1 MMKRWMMFVDGEN
14 LTIQAQKL
22 DGTQSLSEGAY
33 YAPDVFVWAPIG
45 KRPSNFLPRE
55 RHNTVLSSQL
65 SMLLGHPVRAYYY
78 TSVYGNDA
86 KLQATRKALWE
97 LGFQPQV
104 FKKIRRD
111 VKAKGVDIAL
121 ATDMLSNAF
130 LDNYD
135 AAVLLAGDGD
145 YCPIVDEV
153 KHLGKQVYVC
163 FFHGPNSGLCSKL
176 KLASDGFVDIEYE
189 FFEAHRQLQCE

>member
-1 MMKRWMMFVDGEN
+1 MKRWMMFVDGEN
-14 LTIQAQKL
+14 LAIQARKQ
-22 DGTQSLSEGAY
+22 DGAQSLSESEY
-33 YAPDVFVWAPIG
+33 HTPDVFVWAPIG
-45 KRPSNFLPRE
+45 KRPLNFLPQE
-55 RHNTVLSSQL
+55 RHNTELASQL
-65 SMLLGHPVRAYYY
+65 SMLLSHPVRAYYY
-78 TSVYGNDA
+78 TSVYGNDQEV
-86 KLQATRKALWE
+86 QATRKALWE
-97 LGFQPQV
+97 LGFQPRV

-163 FFHGPNSGLCSKL
+163 FFHGPDSGLSPEL
-176 KLASDGFVDIEYE
+176 KLASDEFVDIGYG
-189 FFEAHRQLQCE
+189 FFAAHRRLQSK